1 MSKYDGEVRIQEEM
15 DIVAVRQAVRQAA
28 TGLGFGT
35 TDTTRIVTAA
45 SELAR
50 NVFLYAG
57 SGAMRWQALSGNG
70 NTGLELIFEDQGPG
84 IADIEQVMQPGY
96 TTGKGLGMGMPGA
109 RRLMGEMEIES
120 ALGTGTTVAVRKWLG
135 RD

>member
-1 MSKYDGEVRIQEEM
+1 MGELGGQLHIREEL

-28 TGLGFGT
+28 TGLGFGA

-57 SGAMRWQALSGNG
+57 SGTMRWQALRRNG
-70 NTGLELIFEDQGPG
+70 SSGLELVFEDGGPG
-84 IADIEQVMQPGY
+84 IADLDLALEKGY
-96 TTGKGLGMGMPGA
+96 STGKGLGIGLPGS
-109 RRLMGEMEIES
+109 RRLMGEMEVDTE
-120 ALGTGTTVAVRKWLG
+120 LGRGTTVTVRKWLG
-135 RD
+135 AG